1 MIFAS
6 VPIESAVGALLAHR
20 INGQGLTLPKGRK
33 LTEADV
39 ASLSRAGHRGGRR
52 RSSRGRRCPGRQG
65 GGDGCRQSRRRGVSI
80 APAATGRATALRNCG
95 GGDHRCR
102 SRASYQRA
110 P

>member
-6 VPIESAVGALLAHR
+6 YRSRAPWARFSLG

-52 RSSRGRRCPGRQG
+52 RSSEA
-65 GGDGCRQSRRRGVSI
+65 GDVPEDKAAATVAASLAGAGVSI
-80 APAATGRATALRNCG
+80 APAATGRANTMLKLRG
-95 GGDHRCR
+95 WR
-102 SRASYQRA
+102 S
-110 P
+110 